1 MKNYELTL
9 ILDPNLT
16 VEKKKALIEKIKK
29 ILEASGGK
37 VEKTDEWGKKKLAY
51 LIRKFEEGDFLF
63 LEIALPQ
70 QSPAEIEKKL
80 SLEEAILRCLLVKK
94 E

>member
-16 VEKKKALIEKIKK
+16 PEKKKALIEKIKK
-29 ILEASGGK
+29 ILETSGGK

-51 LIRKFEEGDFLF
+51 PIRKFEEGDFLF
-63 LEIALPQ
+63 LEINLSQ